1 MASGL
6 LLQGRM
12 IRARSLFAFA
22 LVPASLLGARFAE
35 PIVVERAEA
44 LHASRPAAK
53 AFLETSDV
61 SDVPGAR
68 RLEHLFVIA
77 SNLGRAPGE
86 YQART
91 VSVFE
96 NGACQGA
103 RFAEV
108 VPGSVYA
115 HLGIRAD
122 DLIRRIDGE
131 PVATAEKALEIYSK
145 LLQQR
150 RVEVEVERQGR
161 PSLEVYRID

>member
-1 MASGL
+1 MTKNEIILANREFLFPSVFHYYKEP
-6 LLQGRM
+6 M
-12 IRARSLFAFA
+12 VVART
-22 LVPASLLGARFAE
+22 
-35 PIVVERAEA
+35 EA
-44 LHASRPAAK
+44 LHRTRPAAK

-61 SDVPGAR
+61 SDLPGAR
-68 RLEHLFVIA
+68 RFEHLFVID
-77 SNLGRAPGE
+77 SKLGRGPGE
-86 YQART
+86 YQAST
-91 VSVFE
+91 VPVFQ
-96 NGACQGA
+96 NGVFQGA

-131 PVATAEKALEIYSK
+131 QVETPQKALEIYSK

-161 PSLEVYRID
+161 PSLEVYQID

>member
-1 MASGL
+1 
-6 LLQGRM
+6 M
-12 IRARSLFAFA
+12 IRVRSMFAFA

-35 PIVVERAEA
+35 PMVVERTEA
-44 LHASRPAAK
+44 LRASRPAAK

-61 SDVPGAR
+61 SDAPGAR
-68 RLEHLFVIA
+68 KVEHLFVID
-77 SNLGRAPGE
+77 SKLGRGPGD
-86 YQART
+86 YQAST
-91 VSVFE
+91 VPVFQD
-96 NGACQGA
+96 GACQGA

-131 PVATAEKALEIYSK
+131 PVATPEQALEIYSK

-161 PSLEVYRID
+161 PSLEVYQID

>member
-6 LLQGRM
+6 LLQVRM

-35 PIVVERAEA
+35 PMVVERAEA
-44 LHASRPAAK
+44 LRGTRPAAK
-53 AFLETSDV
+53 AFLETSEV

-68 RLEHLFVIA
+68 KLEHLFVIG
-77 SNLGRAPGE
+77 SKHGRAPGE
-86 YQART
+86 YQAST
-91 VSVFE
+91 VSVFQ

-122 DLIRRIDGE
+122 DLIRRIDGAQVE
-131 PVATAEKALEIYSK
+131 TPEKALEIYSK

-161 PSLEVYRID
+161 PSLEVYQLD